1 MDTNLQYSYQ
11 IPDLK
16 TMFLIDFGNIV
27 REIVSLLTY
36 SDIFTDTETFD
47 SEELKNKLR
56 AAISYA
62 LGLLASTW
70 GYSLS
75 ERTQRD
81 VLIAKESLK
90 ALFDRIIKDP
100 EITYSDLLDIYF
112 ELIQK
117 VSIILNYG
125 TPIPQPRTGNYDIT

>member
-16 TMFLIDFGNIV
+16 TRFQIDFGNII
-27 REIVSLLTY
+27 EQIVELLTY
-36 SDIFTDTETFD
+36 SDISTDTGTFD
-47 SEELKNKLR
+47 NEELKNKLR

-70 GYSLS
+70 GYSMSARVQQDILM
-75 ERTQRD
+75 
-81 VLIAKESLK
+81 AKESLI
-90 ALFDRIIKDP
+90 ALFDAIMTNP
-100 EITYSDLLDIYF
+100 ELTYIDLLNIYF
-112 ELIQK
+112 TLIQQ

-125 TPIPQPRTGNYDIT
+125 TPIPQPRTGNYEIT

>member
-16 TMFLIDFGNIV
+16 TRFQIDFGNII
-27 REIVSLLTY
+27 EQIVELLTY
-36 SDIFTDTETFD
+36 SDVSSDTRTFD
-47 SEELKNKLR
+47 NEELKNKLR

-62 LGLLASTW
+62 LGLLASTL
-70 GYSLS
+70 GYSMSAKVQQDILMAKN
-75 ERTQRD
+75 T
-81 VLIAKESLK
+81 LI
-90 ALFDRIIKDP
+90 ALFDAI
-100 EITYSDLLDIYF
+100 ITYPELTYIDLLGIYF

-125 TPIPQPRTGNYDIT
+125 TPIPQPRTGNYEIT

>member
-16 TMFLIDFGNIV
+16 IRFQIGFGNII
-27 REIVSLLTY
+27 EQIVELLTY
-36 SDIFTDTETFD
+36 SDIYEDTETFD
-47 SEELKNKLR
+47 NEELKNKLR

-70 GYSLS
+70 GYSMS
-75 ERTQRD
+75 AKVQQD

-90 ALFDRIIKDP
+90 ALFSRIVTDP
-100 EITYSDLLDIYF
+100 EITYPDLLDIYF

-125 TPIPQPRTGNYDIT
+125 TPIPQPRTGNYEIT

>member
-16 TMFLIDFGNIV
+16 TRFQIDFGNII
-27 REIVSLLTY
+27 EQIVELLTY
-36 SDIFTDTETFD
+36 SDISTDTGTFD
-47 SEELKNKLR
+47 NEELKNKLR

-70 GYSLS
+70 GYSMS
-75 ERTQRD
+75 AKVQQN
-81 VLIAKESLK
+81 VLIAKESLI
-90 ALFDRIIKDP
+90 ALFDAIMTNP
-100 EITYSDLLDIYF
+100 ELTYIDLLNIYF
-112 ELIQK
+112 TLIQQ

-125 TPIPQPRTGNYDIT
+125 TPIPQPRTGNYEIT

>member
-16 TMFLIDFGNIV
+16 TRFQIDFGNII
-27 REIVSLLTY
+27 EQIVELLTY
-36 SDIFTDTETFD
+36 SDVSSDTRTFD
-47 SEELKNKLR
+47 NEELKNKLR

-70 GYSLS
+70 GYSMS
-75 ERTQRD
+75 AKVQQD
-81 VLIAKESLK
+81 VLVAKNTLI
-90 ALFDRIIKDP
+90 ALFDAIMINP
-100 EITYSDLLDIYF
+100 ELTYIDLLDIYF

-125 TPIPQPRTGNYDIT
+125 TPIPQPRTGNYEIT

>member
-1 MDTNLQYSYQ
+1 MDTNLQYTYS

-16 TMFLIDFGNIV
+16 TRFQIGFGNII
-27 REIVSLLTY
+27 EQIIELLTY
-36 SDIFTDTETFD
+36 SDISTDTETFD
-47 SEELKNKLR
+47 NEELKNKLR

-70 GYSLS
+70 GYSMS
-75 ERTQRD
+75 EKTQRD

-90 ALFDRIIKDP
+90 ALFDRIVKDP
-100 EITYSDLLDIYF
+100 ELTYLDLLDIYF

-125 TPIPQPRTGNYDIT
+125 TPMPQPRTGSYEIT

>member
-16 TMFLIDFGNIV
+16 IRFQFDFGNII
-27 REIVSLLTY
+27 EQIVELLTY
-36 SDIFTDTETFD
+36 SDISTDTGTFD
-47 SEELKNKLR
+47 NEELKNKLR

-70 GYSLS
+70 GYSMSARVQQDILM
-75 ERTQRD
+75 
-81 VLIAKESLK
+81 AKESLI
-90 ALFDRIIKDP
+90 ALFDAIMTNP
-100 EITYSDLLDIYF
+100 ELTYIDLLNIYF
-112 ELIQK
+112 TLIQQ

-125 TPIPQPRTGNYDIT
+125 TPIPQPRTGNYEIT

>member
-16 TMFLIDFGNIV
+16 TMFLIDFGNII

>member
-11 IPDLK
+11 ISDLK
-16 TMFLIDFGNIV
+16 TMFQIDFGNII

-36 SDIFTDTETFD
+36 SDISSDTRTFD

-56 AAISYA
+56 AAISFA
-62 LGLLASTW
+62 LGLLASTS
-70 GYSLS
+70 GYSMS
-75 ERTQRD
+75 KKVQQD
-81 VLIAKESLK
+81 VLVAKNALI
-90 ALFDRIIKDP
+90 ALFDKIVRDS
-100 EITYSDLLDIYF
+100 ELTYIDFLNIYF

-125 TPIPQPRTGNYDIT
+125 TPIPQPRTGNYEIT

>member
-16 TMFLIDFGNIV
+16 IRFQFDFGNII
-27 REIVSLLTY
+27 EQIVELLTY
-36 SDIFTDTETFD
+36 SDISTDTGTFD
-47 SEELKNKLR
+47 NEELKNKLR

-70 GYSLS
+70 GYSMS
-75 ERTQRD
+75 AKVQQN
-81 VLIAKESLK
+81 VLIAKESLI
-90 ALFDRIIKDP
+90 ALFDAIMTNP
-100 EITYSDLLDIYF
+100 ELTYIDLLNIYF
-112 ELIQK
+112 TLIQQ

-125 TPIPQPRTGNYDIT
+125 TPIPQPRTGNYEIT

>member
-1 MDTNLQYSYQ
+1 MDENLQYAYQ

-16 TMFLIDFGNIV
+16 TRFQIDFGNII
-27 REIVSLLTY
+27 EQIVELLTY
-36 SDIFTDTETFD
+36 SDISGDTQTFD

-70 GYSLS
+70 GYSMS
-75 ERTQRD
+75 ERTQD
-81 VLIAKESLK
+81 NVLIAKKSLI
-90 ALFDRIIKDP
+90 ALFDRIVRDP
-100 EITYSDLLDIYF
+100 EITYLDLLDIYF
-112 ELIQK
+112 TLIQQ

-125 TPIPQPRTGNYDIT
+125 TPIPQPRTGNYEIT

>member
-1 MDTNLQYSYQ
+1 MDTNPQYTYA

-16 TMFLIDFGNIV
+16 TMFQIDFGNII

-36 SDIFTDTETFD
+36 SDISTDTRTFD
-47 SEELKNKLR
+47 NEELKNKLR
-56 AAISYA
+56 AAIAYA

-70 GYSLS
+70 GYSMS
-75 ERTQRD
+75 AKVQQD

-90 ALFDRIIKDP
+90 ALFDRIVRDP
-100 EITYSDLLDIYF
+100 ELTYPDLLDIYF

-125 TPIPQPRTGNYDIT
+125 TPIPQPRTGNYEIT

>member
-16 TMFLIDFGNIV
+16 TMFLIDFGNII

-56 AAISYA
+56 AAIAYA

-75 ERTQRD
+75 EKTQRD

-90 ALFDRIIKDP
+90 ALFNRIVKDP
-100 EITYSDLLDIYF
+100 EITYPDLLDIYF
-112 ELIQK
+112 ELIQQ

>member
-1 MDTNLQYSYQ
+1 MDTNLQYTYS

-16 TMFLIDFGNIV
+16 TRFQIGFGNII
-27 REIVSLLTY
+27 EQIIELLTY
-36 SDIFTDTETFD
+36 SDISTDTETFD
-47 SEELKNKLR
+47 NEELKNKLK
-56 AAISYA
+56 AAIGYA

-70 GYSLS
+70 GYSMS
-75 ERTQRD
+75 ERTQRN

-90 ALFDRIIKDP
+90 ALFDRIVKDS
-100 EITYSDLLDIYF
+100 EITYPDLLDIYF

-125 TPIPQPRTGNYDIT
+125 TPIPQPRTGSYEIT

>member
-16 TMFLIDFGNIV
+16 IRFQFDFGNII
-27 REIVSLLTY
+27 EQIVELLTY
-36 SDIFTDTETFD
+36 SDISTDTGTFD
-47 SEELKNKLR
+47 NEELKNKLR

-70 GYSLS
+70 GYSMS
-75 ERTQRD
+75 TKVQQN
-81 VLIAKESLK
+81 VLIAKESLI
-90 ALFDRIIKDP
+90 ALFDAIMTNP
-100 EITYSDLLDIYF
+100 ELTYIDLLNIYF
-112 ELIQK
+112 TLIQQ

-125 TPIPQPRTGNYDIT
+125 TPIPQPRTGNYEIT

>member
-16 TMFLIDFGNIV
+16 TRFQIDFGNII
-27 REIVSLLTY
+27 EQIVELLTY
-36 SDIFTDTETFD
+36 SDVSTDTRTFD
-47 SEELKNKLR
+47 NEELKNKLR

-62 LGLLASTW
+62 LGLLASTS
-70 GYSLS
+70 GYSMS
-75 ERTQRD
+75 EKIQRD
-81 VLIAKESLK
+81 VLTAKNTLI
-90 ALFDRIIKDP
+90 ALFDAIMIKP
-100 EITYSDLLDIYF
+100 QLTYIDLLDIYF

-125 TPIPQPRTGNYDIT
+125 TPIPQPRTGNYEIT

>member
-11 IPDLK
+11 IADLK
-16 TMFLIDFGNIV
+16 TMFQIDFGNII

-36 SDIFTDTETFD
+36 SDISIDTQTFD
-47 SEELKNKLR
+47 NEELKNKLR
-56 AAISYA
+56 AAIAYA

-70 GYSLS
+70 GYSMS

-90 ALFDRIIKDP
+90 ALFDRVVRDP
-100 EITYSDLLDIYF
+100 ELTYPDLLDIYF

-125 TPIPQPRTGNYDIT
+125 TPIPQPRTGNYEIT